1 LNSTWNTNIA
11 LFEKRFPALKEIL
24 CEDIAFFEKETEEG
38 RSPLP
43 LEFLAAKNGSPTA
56 LYKADV
62 AGGDASGTNASGGD
76 ATETNASGTNATAGT
91 GTNGDAS
98 GGNAAG
104 ADATGSDVS
113 GGDAAG
119 GKATRTNASGGNATG
134 TNASGGDATWTNAT
148 AGTGTNGDATG
159 GNAAVGDASGADDPG
174 SDVSGT
180 DAAGGKATRTNA
192 TAGTGTN
199 GDASGGNAAKTDES
213 GANAAKSA
221 PSKQPPIPLHSKY
234 NPEREAEQL
243 VKEFSK
249 NDFDAAVF
257 LGFGLGYAPIAFAE
271 KNPSTPLILIENN
284 PLFLFAALNT
294 LDFTKVFSHPNLIFV
309 TKTNA
314 STAVSVLANY
324 KAERIKIYSSK
335 AHTAHDPSFAN
346 EFLELF
352 KRSLQKDEI
361 NTNTLEK
368 FSRLWMKNS
377 MANLPYLAKC
387 DGVRKYR
394 SALLQLGGKAT
405 ELPFVILAAGPSLET
420 VLPHLSKLKE
430 SCVLVCVD
438 TALHALVKA
447 GVEPDFIVL
456 VDPQYACARHLEFLK
471 AKSSVLITESA
482 AYPSVFRFECRETV
496 MCSSLFPIG
505 QYFESQL
512 GQKGKLG
519 AGGSVATTAW
529 DFARTCGTRKIYIAG
544 MDLGFPGKQT
554 HIRGSQFEERA
565 HRSSSRTHT
574 AESDGIASL
583 LGASPSL
590 SKDYRGNSI
599 LTDKRMS
606 LFAWWFESN
615 CSTALKDGQT
625 TFTLT
630 PQSLAIPNISISSP
644 QELLLE
650 CNAKK
655 EELMEAKKKF
665 FEQAQKNSIQ
675 IKAQEEKNALPSF
688 ENVLE
693 EFKENLLNLLS
704 LSKKGLAL
712 CQSAI
717 QNRTKVREVNAKL
730 SEIDSQILNS
740 KGKDAAALVFPTERQ
755 LAAKAKELPD
765 SAMNDPML
773 KPIYYSRLIYSE
785 LQKAVKAYLDLT

>member
-1 LNSTWNTNIA
+1 MNSTWNTNIA

-56 LYKADV
+56 LYKAD
-62 AGGDASGTNASGGD
+62 ASGGDATGTNASGGD
-76 ATETNASGTNATAGT
+76 ASGGDASGGNATGTNASGTNATAGT

-104 ADATGSDVS
+104 ADATGSD
-113 GGDAAG
+113 
-119 GKATRTNASGGNATG
+119 ASG
-134 TNASGGDATWTNAT
+134 D
-148 AGTGTNGDATG
+148 
-159 GNAAVGDASGADDPG
+159 
-174 SDVSGT
+174 
-180 DAAGGKATRTNA
+180 
-192 TAGTGTN
+192 
-199 GDASGGNAAKTDES
+199 NAAKTDES
-213 GANAAKSA
+213 GANAAKSVSA
-221 PSKQPPIPLHSKY
+221 KVAAIPLHSKY

-249 NDFDAAVF
+249 NAFDAAVF

-590 SKDYRGNSI
+590 SKDYRGNAI

-675 IKAQEEKNALPSF
+675 IKAEEEKNALPSF

>member
-1 LNSTWNTNIA
+1 MNSTWNTNIA

-56 LYKADV
+56 LYKAD
-62 AGGDASGTNASGGD
+62 ASGADATGGDAAGGK
-76 ATETNASGTNATAGT
+76 ATRTNASGTNATAGT

-98 GGNAAG
+98 GGNAAK
-104 ADATGSDVS
+104 SVS
-113 GGDAAG
+113 AKVAA
-119 GKATRTNASGGNATG
+119 
-134 TNASGGDATWTNAT
+134 
-148 AGTGTNGDATG
+148 
-159 GNAAVGDASGADDPG
+159 
-174 SDVSGT
+174 
-180 DAAGGKATRTNA
+180 
-192 TAGTGTN
+192 
-199 GDASGGNAAKTDES
+199 
-213 GANAAKSA
+213 
-221 PSKQPPIPLHSKY
+221 IPLHSKY

-271 KNPSTPLILIENN
+271 KNPTTPLILIENN

-335 AHTAHDPSFAN
+335 AHTAHDTSFAN

-583 LGASPSL
+583 LGAFPSL
-590 SKDYRGNSI
+590 SKDYRGNAI

-755 LAAKAKELPD
+755 LATKAKKLPD

>member
-1 LNSTWNTNIA
+1 MNSTWNTNIA

-56 LYKADV
+56 LYKADAPGSDV
-62 AGGDASGTNASGGD
+62 SGGDAAGGKATRTNASGGD
-76 ATETNASGTNATAGT
+76 ATGTNATAGT

-104 ADATGSDVS
+104 ADATGRDVS

-119 GKATRTNASGGNATG
+119 GKATRTNASGGNAT
-134 TNASGGDATWTNAT
+134 
-148 AGTGTNGDATG
+148 AGTGTNG
-159 GNAAVGDASGADDPG
+159 N
-174 SDVSGT
+174 
-180 DAAGGKATRTNA
+180 
-192 TAGTGTN
+192 
-199 GDASGGNAAKTDES
+199 ASGGNAAKTDES
-213 GANAAKSA
+213 GANAAKSVSA
-221 PSKQPPIPLHSKY
+221 KVAAIPLHSKY

-368 FSRLWMKNS
+368 FSRLWMKNN

>member
-1 LNSTWNTNIA
+1 MNSTWNTNIA

-56 LYKADV
+56 LYKAD
-62 AGGDASGTNASGGD
+62 
-76 ATETNASGTNATAGT
+76 
-91 GTNGDAS
+91 
-98 GGNAAG
+98 
-104 ADATGSDVS
+104 
-113 GGDAAG
+113 
-119 GKATRTNASGGNATG
+119 ASGGNATG
-134 TNASGGDATWTNAT
+134 TNASG
-148 AGTGTNGDATG
+148 
-159 GNAAVGDASGADDPG
+159 
-174 SDVSGT
+174 
-180 DAAGGKATRTNA
+180 TNA

-213 GANAAKSA
+213 GANATGSDVSGGDATGTNATGANATAGTGTNGDASGGNAAVGDASGVDAAGGKATRTNASGGNASGANATAGTGTNGDASGGDAAKSVSA
-221 PSKQPPIPLHSKY
+221 KVTAIPLHSKY

-271 KNPSTPLILIENN
+271 KNPTTPLILIENN

-387 DGVRKYR
+387 DGVKKYR

-590 SKDYRGNSI
+590 SKDYRGNAI

-765 SAMNDPML
+765 SAMNDSML